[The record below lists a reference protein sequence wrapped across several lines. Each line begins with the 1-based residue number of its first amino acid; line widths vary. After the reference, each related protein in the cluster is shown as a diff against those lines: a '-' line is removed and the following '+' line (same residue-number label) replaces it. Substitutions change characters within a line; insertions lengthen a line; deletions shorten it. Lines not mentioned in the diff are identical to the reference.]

1 VRAGTQ
7 DVLMGGAL
15 VALGLPWA
23 ATTLIWLGTP
33 LLLPSDLFQFA
44 VFALV
49 FSRTLLY
56 LGIPRLRKLSWGA
69 SVVLFSGDFLILPA
83 AAAVS
88 VVTGNQ
94 SQLALASSYIAS
106 WFSASLLVYPPV
118 AAYVI
123 ANAFRAKA
131 RLAFVLPAAA
141 CSFTVSAL
149 VLVAIESTAVP
160 QGFTG
165 VLGMAL
171 AEIRHSILP
180 PEWALGA
187 ITCCG
192 AILFVSLAAYA
203 VIGRSDAN
211 GKLAPKLSLGVAGAF
226 ALLVWILA
234 MPHVGPVLTLGA
246 PTLVIVLVI
255 WVASRES

>member
-1 VRAGTQ
+1 MKGRTH
-7 DVLMGGAL
+7 DVLMDGAL

-23 ATTLIWLGTP
+23 ATALIWLGTP
-33 LLLPSDLFQFA
+33 MLLPSDPFQFA

-56 LGIPRLRKLSWGA
+56 LGIPRLRRLSWGA
-69 SVVLFSGDFLILPA
+69 SIIFFSGDFLMLPA
-83 AAAVS
+83 AGAVF
-88 VVTGNQ
+88 VATGSQ
-94 SQLALASSYIAS
+94 SQLAFASSYIAS

-123 ANAFRAKA
+123 AIAVRQRA

-141 CSFTVSAL
+141 CSFTTSTL
-149 VLVAIESTAVP
+149 VLVAIESTTVY

-171 AEIRHSILP
+171 AGIRHPILP
-180 PEWALGA
+180 PEWALVV

-203 VIGRSDAN
+203 VAGRSEVN
-211 GKLAPKLSLGVAGAF
+211 GKLTPKLSLGVAGAF
-226 ALLVWILA
+226 MLLVWVLVFPRVDPLLILG
-234 MPHVGPVLTLGA
+234 V
-246 PTLVIVLVI
+246 PTLVIISVV